1 LIGRRSHRN
10 DDPPASPKP
19 GVVAPADL
27 LKQAIGG
34 ISRRPLRVALGALA
48 TMVGIGSVVATLGI
62 VTTAADQV
70 SGAFNVMKATE
81 VVVNDVSAKQ
91 GASPLPGSFGQFS
104 VKAIE
109 KLNHVNGV
117 ITAGRVVSIPK
128 IVVSSEPNSAPATL
142 PSATLTLIAAD
153 AGALGAL
160 RMHIEEG
167 SVYDAFDG
175 RTAQRV
181 CVLGASAAK
190 KLNVSWVGNEPAV
203 WIADQAFT
211 VIGIANSI
219 AVQPQD
225 DGDIFIP
232 TSTVLRTLAVGNG
245 DREQVYIETKPGAAR
260 LVARQAPFAL
270 VPRHPQYAQSVP
282 APAPPPYRSVS
293 TDQYLLVALLA
304 ALSILIGGLS
314 LANATTTA
322 IFERTGELGLRRLLG
337 AGRRHI
343 GAQCV
348 METGLVGLLAGVV
361 GTSLG
366 IVVIVVVAA
375 IQQRSPAVEPWLL
388 LAPLLG
394 AVTGVVAGLLPARR
408 AMRIEP
414 MQALRR

>member
-1 LIGRRSHRN
+1 
-10 DDPPASPKP
+10 
-19 GVVAPADL
+19 
-27 LKQAIGG
+27 
-34 ISRRPLRVALGALA
+34 
-48 TMVGIGSVVATLGI
+48 M
-62 VTTAADQV
+62 
-70 SGAFNVMKATE
+70 
-81 VVVNDVSAKQ
+81 
-91 GASPLPGSFGQFS
+91 
-104 VKAIE
+104 
-109 KLNHVNGV
+109 
-117 ITAGRVVSIPK
+117 
-128 IVVSSEPNSAPATL
+128 
-142 PSATLTLIAAD
+142 
-153 AGALGAL
+153 
-160 RMHIEEG
+160 
-167 SVYDAFDG
+167 
-175 RTAQRV
+175 
-181 CVLGASAAK
+181 
-190 KLNVSWVGNEPAV
+190 
-203 WIADQAFT
+203 
-211 VIGIANSI
+211 
-219 AVQPQD
+219 
-225 DGDIFIP
+225 
-232 TSTVLRTLAVGNG
+232 
-245 DREQVYIETKPGAAR
+245 YIETKPGAAR